1 MKKNRFNPLKL
12 MATISFAAALAPAWA
27 ATGTISAR
35 PNPCE
40 IPPGGHDCTTYV
52 SWSTDGARHAKVF
65 VRAEG
70 RKGTPERE
78 FGAEP
83 SCDRCTAGWIEPG
96 TQYVFTLV
104 DFSSGGRGGVLASVT
119 VTAAE
124 GPGARMEGVTGEIR
138 AEPNPCRIEPGRVEC
153 TTYISWSSTGPHA
166 RVYVRSEGAKRSPE
180 REFGT
185 GHMGDRVGATWIGAD
200 TRYIFTLVDFSS
212 GSRGRDLASVVVTA
226 VK

>member
-1 MKKNRFNPLKL
+1 MNL
-12 MATISFAAALAPAWA
+12 MAALTFAAVLAPAWA
-27 ATGTISAR
+27 ASGTISAR

-40 IPPGGHDCTTYV
+40 VAPGAHACTTFV
-52 SWSTDGARHAKVF
+52 SWSTEGAQHARVF

-78 FGAEP
+78 FAAEP
-83 SCDRCTAGWIEPG
+83 SCERCTASWIEPG
-96 TQYVFTLV
+96 TQYIFTLV
-104 DFSSGGRGGVLASVT
+104 DFSSGSRGAVLANVT

-124 GPGARMEGVTGEIR
+124 GPGPRSEGVTGTIS
-138 AEPNPCRIEPGRVEC
+138 AEPNPCRIEPGRDAC
-153 TTYISWSSTGPHA
+153 TTHLTWSSTGPHA
-166 RVYVRSEGAKRSPE
+166 RVFVRSEGVKFSPE
-180 REFGT
+180 REFAT
-185 GHMGDRVGATWIGAD
+185 GHARERVGADWIGGG